1 VADAGARL
9 VDPAILPFGV
19 AVAIFSSALPYSLEM
34 VALRRLSTKAFG
46 TLMSFEPAIAAVA
59 GVVLL
64 HERLTALQWLA
75 IAAIVV
81 ASVGAVKGERPERLA
96 ERADFAP

>member
-1 VADAGARL
+1 M
-9 VDPAILPFGV
+9 I
-19 AVAIFSSALPYSLEM
+19 
-34 VALRRLSTKAFG
+34 ALRRLSTRTFG

-64 HERLTALQWLA
+64 HERLSVTQWSA

-81 ASVGAVKGERPERLA
+81 ASIGAVKGERPELLT